1 LELAI
6 TLVIE
11 VLGWIPYVSA
21 MMGFRPLLRTV
32 PLRRLSLALILTVV
46 TTGLGAQEASPTS
59 IQIHAD
65 GHDTG
70 TPLKH
75 FWSTTVGAGRANEG
89 LRASW
94 QEQLHT
100 AVSNNGFRYVRF
112 HGLFHDDMFVY
123 HENHGIPVY
132 NFQYIDDLF
141 DRMLE
146 NGARPFVELSF
157 FPSDMAAR
165 KGSVGFWWGGNGSP
179 PSDYSKWTELVRHFA
194 QHCISRYGPEEVRSW
209 YFEVWNEP
217 DLDQGFFTG
226 TQTQYFE
233 LYKSTALTLKAVDPQ
248 LRVGGPATSNFH
260 VPDEI
265 WKKAEAEG
273 TDPLAL
279 HWYPT
284 WIEDFFF
291 YCKKNSLPVDF
302 ISTHPYPMDMQYRG
316 KTVHRSVNSTHDD
329 LLLLRKMVDASPFP
343 HAEIHLTEWS
353 SSPSSRDHT
362 HDSLPAAAYVVKCNL
377 DSIGLVDSL
386 SYWTFTDVF
395 EEQGAGDTI
404 FHGGFGM
411 INYQGIPK
419 PVFHGY
425 RFLNA
430 LGDELLGRS
439 SGAIITR
446 DHNSGRLTALAYNY
460 PVDVPYSLPGT
471 SSLAEADQIAAMG
484 TAAQLSIELSGLP
497 PNAPVLIE
505 TLDKEH
511 GNATRAWEEMGQ
523 PPMPTREQTEALRNA
538 AWGTAKELV
547 HADASGRLVFQRELE
562 AWSLVLIRQL

>member
-1 LELAI
+1 MTSI
-6 TLVIE
+6 
-11 VLGWIPYVSA
+11 
-21 MMGFRPLLRTV
+21 RPLMRALLSPRV
-32 PLRRLSLALILTVV
+32 SLALLLATIS
-46 TTGLGAQEASPTS
+46 TGLWAQEAASTS
-59 IQIHAD
+59 IQIQAD
-65 GHDTG
+65 RRDGG
-70 TPLKH
+70 SPLKH

-100 AVSNNGFRYVRF
+100 AVTNNGFRYVRF

-123 HENHGIPVY
+123 HETNGVPVY

-179 PSDYSKWTELVRHFA
+179 PSDYSKWAELVHRFA
-194 QHCISRYGPEEVRSW
+194 EHCIQRYGLNEVRKW

-217 DLDQGFFTG
+217 DLDAGFFTG
-226 TQTQYFE
+226 TQSQYFE
-233 LYKSTALTLKAVDPQ
+233 LYKITALTLKAVDPQ

-273 TDPLAL
+273 TDPMTLP
-279 HWYPT
+279 WRPT
-284 WIEDFFF
+284 WIEDFFL
-291 YCKKNSLPVDF
+291 YCKNNSLSVDF

-362 HDSLPAAAYVVKCNL
+362 HDSLPAAAYVIKCNL

-411 INYQGIPK
+411 INYQSIPK

-430 LGDELLGRS
+430 LGDEVLART

-446 DHNSGRLTALAYNY
+446 DQKSGHLIALAYNY
-460 PVDVPYSLPGT
+460 PVEVPYSLPGT
-471 SSLAEADQIAAMG
+471 SSLAEADQLAAMG
-484 TAAQLSIELSGLP
+484 SARQFSVELSGLP
-497 PNAPVLIE
+497 PNAPILIE

-523 PPMPTREQTEALRNA
+523 PPTPTREQTEALRKA

-547 HADASGRLVFQRELE
+547 HADASGRLVSHRKLE

>member
-1 LELAI
+1 MKSSCTSSRA
-6 TLVIE
+6 
-11 VLGWIPYVSA
+11 PS
-21 MMGFRPLLRTV
+21 
-32 PLRRLSLALILTVV
+32 LRRLSLALILTFVAP
-46 TTGLGAQEASPTS
+46 GLRAQETSSTS

-65 GHDTG
+65 SHDAG
-70 TPLKH
+70 VPLKH
-75 FWSTTVGAGRANEG
+75 FWSTSVGAGRANEG

-94 QEQLHT
+94 QEQLHL
-100 AVSNNGFRYVRF
+100 AVANNGFRYVRF

-123 HENHGIPVY
+123 HEINGVPVY
-132 NFQYIDDLF
+132 NFQYVDDLF

-157 FPSDMAAR
+157 FPADIAVR

-179 PSDYSKWTELVRHFA
+179 PSHYSKWAGLVHRFA
-194 QHCISRYGPEEVRSW
+194 EHCIQRYGLNEVRNW

-217 DLDQGFFTG
+217 DLNAGFFTG
-226 TQTQYFE
+226 TQAQYFE
-233 LYKSTALTLKAVDPQ
+233 LYRATVLTLKAMDPQ

-273 TDPLAL
+273 ADPLTL
-279 HWYPT
+279 PWHPT
-284 WIEDFFF
+284 WIEDFFL
-291 YCKKNSLPVDF
+291 YCKKNNLPIDF

-316 KTVHRSVNSTHDD
+316 KTVHRGVNSTRDD
-329 LLLLRKMVDASPFP
+329 LLLLRKMVDASAFP

-362 HDSLPAAAYVVKCNL
+362 HDSIPAAAYVVKCNL

-425 RFLNA
+425 RFMNA
-430 LGDELLGRS
+430 LGDQLLARTP
-439 SGAIITR
+439 GAVITR
-446 DHNSGRLTALAYNY
+446 DQKSGRLTALAYNY
-460 PVDVPYSLPGT
+460 PVEMPSSLPGT
-471 SSLAEADQIAAMG
+471 SSLAEADQMAEVGNAR
-484 TAAQLSIELSGLP
+484 QLSLEISGLP
-497 PNAPVLIE
+497 PNAPVLLE

-511 GNATRAWEEMGQ
+511 GNATRAWEEMGA
-523 PPMPTREQTEALRNA
+523 PPTPTREQTETLRKA
-538 AWGTAKELV
+538 AWATAKELL
-547 HADASGRLVFQRELE
+547 HADASGRFVVQRKLE
-562 AWSLVLIRQL
+562 AWTLLLVRQL